1 MGPVR
6 ALVRSVWALTALAVI
21 GGLVAFYLAYRPLGA
36 GAAGRQAGRYAAD
49 RGRSGVVLGAAIALV
64 AAAIAVQVVKRR
76 PRAAAPTT
84 AKAAAPRLTTTLAA
98 DELHDLLD
106 RLRRQLRHLAAAR
119 QPDIVG
125 FVDAMLAGAVRLVAS
140 DIHLQPLEAGTD
152 ISFRVQGVLQDVIAF
167 PRDHHKQLVS
177 RLKVM
182 AKLTTFHSDRPQDGH
197 FVFATAARPAD
208 FRLSVMPTNHGERAV
223 IRVANVG
230 LTVPDLSGLGVP
242 PALLERLRAI
252 LTRPQGIVFLTGP
265 TGSGKTTT
273 IYASLAHIK
282 QSRGETTQIATIE
295 DPIEFDL
302 PFLTQSQVKPDV
314 GLTFAAG
321 LRSILR
327 QDPNVI
333 MVGEIRDAETAHIA
347 VQAGMTGHQ
356 IVTTVH
362 ADSAAGVFNR
372 LIEMGVEPFLLASA
386 ALASVSQRLV
396 RALCPH
402 CRALEAPS
410 ADERRRLDAAGFADQ
425 QVYAPR
431 GCSKC
436 DQTGYLGRIAFYE
449 LLEVTPAIRE
459 LVNGK
464 VPTPRIHDAAVAEGM
479 IPLLQAGLARV
490 RTGATSLR
498 EVLRVCG

>member
-1 MGPVR
+1 MRRLILGTWALTGLATAAGLSALVVAYRPTAAGGVDRLEAYAGARAQSAPVLLAVGALVLAAIAAQVLARRAATAPAAPREDAPSRIGALPADEVR
-6 ALVRSVWALTALAVI
+6 ALLEDLRGRLRQIARAPEPDV
-21 GGLVAFYLAYRPLGA
+21 VAF
-36 GAAGRQAGRYAAD
+36 
-49 RGRSGVVLGAAIALV
+49 V
-64 AAAIAVQVVKRR
+64 
-76 PRAAAPTT
+76 
-84 AKAAAPRLTTTLAA
+84 
-98 DELHDLLD
+98 DLMLD
-106 RLRRQLRHLAAAR
+106 
-119 QPDIVG
+119 
-125 FVDAMLAGAVRLVAS
+125 GAVRVIAS
-140 DIHLQPLEAGTD
+140 DVHLQPLEAATH
-152 ISFRVQGVLQDVIAF
+152 ISFRVHGVLHEVMAF
-167 PRDHHKQLVS
+167 PREHHKQLLA

-182 AKLTTFHSDRPQDGH
+182 AQLTTFQTDRPQDGH
-197 FVFATAARPAD
+197 FVFAADARPAD
-208 FRLSVMPTNHGERAV
+208 LRISVMPTNHGERAV

-230 LTVPDLSGLGVP
+230 LTVPDLSGLNIP
-242 PALLERLRAI
+242 PALLARFRSM

-273 IYASLAHIK
+273 IYSALAHIK
-282 QSRGETTQIATIE
+282 QSRGETTQIATVE

-314 GLTFAAG
+314 GLTFATG

-386 ALASVSQRLV
+386 ALGSLSQRLV

-410 ADERRRLDAAGFADQ
+410 ADERRRLDAAGFRDA

-431 GCSKC
+431 GCDKC
-436 DQTGYLGRIAFYE
+436 DQSGYLGRLAFYE

-464 VPTPRIHDAAVAEGM
+464 VPTPRIHDAAVAAGM
-479 IPLLQAGLARV
+479 VPLLQAGLAQV
-490 RTGATSLR
+490 RTGATSVR

>member
-1 MGPVR
+1 MRG
-6 ALVRSVWALTALAVI
+6 LIRSVWGLAA
-21 GGLVAFYLAYRPLGA
+21 VAAVAGMAAFVVAYRPLRGA
-36 GAAGRQAGRYAAD
+36 TVSGYAEHRLESTA
-49 RGRSGVVLGAAIALV
+49 VIVAAIALV
-64 AAAIAVQVVKRR
+64 VAALAAQFVRRR
-76 PRAAAPTT
+76 PAPTTIAPAAAPPSTLD
-84 AKAAAPRLTTTLAA
+84 ALAA
-98 DELHDLLD
+98 DEVQDLLGQLRA
-106 RLRRQLRHLAAAR
+106 RLRKLADAR
-119 QPDIVG
+119 TPDVVA
-125 FVDAMLAGAVRLVAS
+125 FVDAMLDGAIRVIAS
-140 DIHLQPLEAGTD
+140 DVHLHPLELGTE
-152 ISFRVQGVLQDVIAF
+152 ISFRVQGVLHDVLTF
-167 PRDHHKQLVS
+167 PRDHHRQLVS

-182 AKLTTFHSDRPQDGH
+182 AKLTTFHNDRPQDGH

-208 FRLSVMPTNHGERAV
+208 LRISVMPTNHGERAV

-230 LTVPDLSGLGVP
+230 LAVPDLSGLGVP
-242 PALLERLRAI
+242 PSLLDRFRAI

-273 IYASLAHIK
+273 IYSSLAHIK

-314 GLTFAAG
+314 GMTFAAG

-347 VQAGMTGHQ
+347 VQAGLTGHQ

-386 ALASVSQRLV
+386 TLASVSQRLV
-396 RALCPH
+396 RALCPY

-410 ADERRRLDAAGFADQ
+410 ADERRRLDAAGFHDEQ
-425 QVYAPR
+425 MYAPR
-431 GCSKC
+431 GCAKC
-436 DQTGYLGRIAFYE
+436 DQTGYLGRLAFYE
-449 LLEVTPAIRE
+449 MLEITPAIRE
-459 LVNGK
+459 LVNAK
-464 VPTPRIHDAAVAEGM
+464 VPTTKIHDAAVAAGM
-479 IPLLQAGLARV
+479 VPLLHAGLARV
-490 RTGATSLR
+490 RTGATSVR